1 VLVIFPAYLDVS
13 RQLQR
18 TYLLEPAGSHGAWGL
33 DDYSFLPFLWGSSQL
48 VSQTEISTEAANK
61 PGLVAQYADEYLY
74 FGAIRYI
81 LEMKTGPF
89 FEHSPILFNL
99 TGVVGGWP
107 KINGGMFKM
116 YRAEVW
122 GKRTVVQHLLFGE
135 IFKYPE

>member
-1 VLVIFPAYLDVS
+1 
-13 RQLQR
+13 
-18 TYLLEPAGSHGAWGL
+18 
-33 DDYSFLPFLWGSSQL
+33 L